1 MSQAQQQR
9 LKLIANRTGWIVVGF
24 IIIQAITGILM
35 SMYYVPSDAPAR
47 SVDGKPLT
55 ISQSLRLDTIGQFVD
70 TLNVSGRTALVPARD
85 GELVPSM
92 ASASVHVALE
102 NAPLGSFIRA
112 IHQHTATVLVLTS
125 LWWAALLGFAGAYAS
140 NPRLWLM
147 SIGVSVLA
155 LALAWTGRVLPDD
168 VYSMISRTIVSN
180 ELRDAPLGD
189 FITRVLG
196 LHYAELSLSRTYM
209 MHALVMGGGICVLAY
224 AMARALREPSVE
236 PLGNQASREPRVK
249 TLGYQAPW
257 EPMAKAMVYCGI
269 AFVAS
274 VLFAVANPVHE
285 YPIRDAIKGVA
296 GGEHVYAWW
305 TIMPIHAWA
314 IWLGAELAGFIAI
327 VLLLKLVTMP
337 LWHSAMRPSYA
348 KTLIALVS
356 VAIVLAYMFGN

>member
-47 SVDGKPLT
+47 TVDGKPLT
-55 ISQSLRLDTIGQFVD
+55 ISQSLRLDTIGTFID
-70 TLNVSGRTALVPARD
+70 TLNVLGRTALVPARQ

-112 IHQHTATVLVLTS
+112 VHQHAATALVLTS
-125 LWWAALLGFAGAYAS
+125 LFWAALLGFAGAYAS

-196 LHYAELSLSRTYM
+196 LHYAELSLSRTYI
-209 MHALVMGGGICVLAY
+209 MHALVMGGGICLLPY
-224 AMARALREPSVE
+224 AMAKT
-236 PLGNQASREPRVK
+236 LGNQAPREPRVR
-249 TLGYQAPW
+249 TLG
-257 EPMAKAMVYCGI
+257 YCGI

-274 VLFAVANPVHE
+274 VLLAVANPVHE

-327 VLLLKLVTMP
+327 ALLLKLVTMP

-348 KTLIALVS
+348 KTLVALVS
-356 VAIVLAYMFGN
+356 GAIVLAYMFGN